1 MSSNK
6 YWYNS
11 QYNMH
16 EKRVFTGHNNCCFQL
31 SAYTSEKCAS
41 LANQDRKKLQDKPI
55 IANVGTKKV
64 YFQQKAWVYVNM
76 RPVLYNSMFEFIIN
90 DGQDSTTL
98 NWRSLFRKIA
108 YRASKKIT
116 HSDCSQKIENF
127 HENCFNIWWTQKTCF
142 WQERY
147 NKGIVGCFPSTRQT
161 SKPLEFAD
169 WVTQ

>member
-11 QYNMH
+11 QFNMH
-16 EKRVFTGHNNCCFQL
+16 QKRVFTAHTNW
-31 SAYTSEKCAS
+31 SEKCAS

-64 YFQQKAWVYVNM
+64 YFQQKAWVHANM
-76 RPVLYNSMFEFIIN
+76 HPVLYNSMFEFIIN
-90 DGQDSTTL
+90 DGQDQT
-98 NWRSLFRKIA
+98 
-108 YRASKKIT
+108 
-116 HSDCSQKIENF
+116 DCSQKIENF
-127 HENCFNIWWTQKTCF
+127 RENCFNIWWTQKMRF